1 MIFKSWMIEIQNI
14 SKQGLKKGDLKQDF
28 TAILWPPLPHLDFH
42 GTQTR
47 SHASAGASFVLCWH
61 HLSHEFCT
69 TFNPA
74 RWRDFRKHH
83 PFDRLWAYH
92 VYIVEIWTKIDSI
105 EVEFVS
111 WSTKIIAMSLLI
123 SAIQL
128 FRWTWSSC
136 LEKNV
141 CSIMKRP
148 VILKTCQILLYW
160 DCIPAHAWNTDPSF
174 EMQICLIETP
184 WKNPN
189 KGHCSNYIESRAG
202 VLLVVTVVTISAS
215 SCDSCGARAHHT
227 SQRLHGWKSSGAR
240 SPTLSLLEAS
250 DQQLKTRS
258 PKSWR
263 WQLQFFFKL
272 YSKRGSAFLLVAKL
286 QSSSP
291 PFANVRLLL
300 HCWQRI
306 WIEKFWELQKSSFL
320 DSIGVL
326 VGAPVIAQ

>member
-1 MIFKSWMIEIQNI
+1 MIEIQNI

-83 PFDRLWAYH
+83 PFDRFWAYH

-189 KGHCSNYIESRAG
+189 KGHCS
-202 VLLVVTVVTISAS
+202 AS
-215 SCDSCGARAHHT
+215 SHGLVSC
-227 SQRLHGWKSSGAR
+227 WSSPS
-240 SPTLSLLEAS
+240 SPSLLPLVTLVAPGRIIR
-250 DQQLKTRS
+250 LKGSMAENRPAPDPLLCRCWKPATN
-258 PKSWR
+258 SWR
-263 WQLQFFFKL
+263 RDHP
-272 YSKRGSAFLLVAKL
+272 SREDGSFNL
-286 QSSSP
+286 
-291 PFANVRLLL
+291 F
-300 HCWQRI
+300 
-306 WIEKFWELQKSSFL
+306 
-320 DSIGVL
+320 
-326 VGAPVIAQ
+326 